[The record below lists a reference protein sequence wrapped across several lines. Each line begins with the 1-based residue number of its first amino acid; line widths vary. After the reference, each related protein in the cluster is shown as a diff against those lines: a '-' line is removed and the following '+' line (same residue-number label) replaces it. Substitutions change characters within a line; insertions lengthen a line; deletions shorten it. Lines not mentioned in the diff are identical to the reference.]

1 MRALIFKEIRGFFSS
16 LIGYVVIA
24 AFLLLMGL
32 FLWVFPGPWNI
43 LSGGV
48 ASMDPFFTLAPWVLL
63 FLIPAITMRSF
74 AEERRSGTLELL
86 LTRPLLEGEV
96 VFAKFIGAL
105 ALIFLALVPTLGFVW
120 VLGEL
125 GSPQWNLDL
134 GAIWGSYIGL
144 FMLSSSIA
152 AIGIFASASTSQP
165 LVAFL
170 SAMIFSTVVYIG
182 FTALGDFA
190 LLGHWDYYFVNLGFE
205 SHYSSLSR
213 GLIDSRDIAYFIFV
227 DVLFLQLARFILALE
242 RGRIGREGLRLS
254 LVMSIFC
261 VLLFS
266 AHIVHFS
273 VDLTSEKRHTLTEGS
288 LQLMEEL
295 NADSRDVIVT
305 CYLTG
310 DFPAQWKR
318 LENSIRE
325 KLEEFA
331 VASSNHL
338 RFQFVDIYETDDPR
352 SQGQNEEKLLEQGI
366 SFTRI
371 GYETGGGKTFRNVW
385 PSALISSGGNEVP
398 VQFFRSDTPQ
408 PTEEMIQGSI
418 NSIEYEL
425 STSLRRVLFD
435 EVPNIAFIEG
445 HGELPEMEVADFM
458 NSLDEDYNVSR
469 IRLDGKINI
478 LSERLEGM
486 RYRTNRFDLVVI
498 AGPDSTFSD
507 KDRLILDQF
516 LMGGGRMLW
525 MVDPILTDLDSLRS
539 SQTTMATA
547 NPIGLNHQFF
557 DYGVRLN
564 RNLVIDPQCAPI
576 AFDAGPQ
583 GNQRSM
589 QLFSWY
595 FSPLAIP
602 QGISHPITT
611 NLDPIHFDF
620 VSGLDTVSTDA
631 DLKKTVLLRSSAL
644 ARTYKAPIRISSSI
658 VDLDPSYFNS
668 NNTPYTP
675 FAVLIEGSFK
685 SHFTDI
691 LPDTLLRDAD
701 FAFRAEG
708 RPSAMVVIGDGDIAK
723 NKVILTQEGPQI
735 YPLGYDRYA
744 GRVVY
749 DNKEFLRNVVN
760 HLLDE
765 SSIIS
770 VRSRAITLRSL
781 DKDRITTSRLGWQ
794 SLAIGLPLLVVLLSG
809 LVIFKHRSRVYGG

>member
-1 MRALIFKEIRGFFSS
+1 
-16 LIGYVVIA
+16 
-24 AFLLLMGL
+24 
-32 FLWVFPGPWNI
+32 
-43 LSGGV
+43 
-48 ASMDPFFTLAPWVLL
+48 
-63 FLIPAITMRSF
+63 
-74 AEERRSGTLELL
+74 
-86 LTRPLLEGEV
+86 
-96 VFAKFIGAL
+96 
-105 ALIFLALVPTLGFVW
+105 
-120 VLGEL
+120 
-125 GSPQWNLDL
+125 
-134 GAIWGSYIGL
+134 
-144 FMLSSSIA
+144 
-152 AIGIFASASTSQP
+152 
-165 LVAFL
+165 
-170 SAMIFSTVVYIG
+170 
-182 FTALGDFA
+182 
-190 LLGHWDYYFVNLGFE
+190 
-205 SHYSSLSR
+205 
-213 GLIDSRDIAYFIFV
+213 
-227 DVLFLQLARFILALE
+227 
-242 RGRIGREGLRLS
+242 
-254 LVMSIFC
+254 
-261 VLLFS
+261 
-266 AHIVHFS
+266 
-273 VDLTSEKRHTLTEGS
+273 
-288 LQLMEEL
+288 
-295 NADSRDVIVT
+295 
-305 CYLTG
+305 
-310 DFPAQWKR
+310 
-318 LENSIRE
+318 
-325 KLEEFA
+325 
-331 VASSNHL
+331 
-338 RFQFVDIYETDDPR
+338 
-352 SQGQNEEKLLEQGI
+352 
-366 SFTRI
+366 
-371 GYETGGGKTFRNVW
+371 
-385 PSALISSGGNEVP
+385 
-398 VQFFRSDTPQ
+398 
-408 PTEEMIQGSI
+408 
-418 NSIEYEL
+418 
-425 STSLRRVLFD
+425 
-435 EVPNIAFIEG
+435 
-445 HGELPEMEVADFM
+445 MEVADFM

-498 AGPDSTFSD
+498 AGPDSTFSN

-564 RNLVIDPQCAPI
+564 RNLIIDPQCAPI

-644 ARTYKAPIRISSSI
+644 ARTYKAPVRVSSSI

-708 RPSAMVVIGDGDIAK
+708 RPSAMVVIGDGDVAK

-781 DKDRITTSRLGWQ
+781 DNDRITSSRLGWQ

-809 LVIFKHRSRVYGG
+809 LVIFKHRSRVYGS

>member
-1 MRALIFKEIRGFFSS
+1 
-16 LIGYVVIA
+16 
-24 AFLLLMGL
+24 
-32 FLWVFPGPWNI
+32 
-43 LSGGV
+43 
-48 ASMDPFFTLAPWVLL
+48 
-63 FLIPAITMRSF
+63 
-74 AEERRSGTLELL
+74 
-86 LTRPLLEGEV
+86 
-96 VFAKFIGAL
+96 
-105 ALIFLALVPTLGFVW
+105 
-120 VLGEL
+120 
-125 GSPQWNLDL
+125 
-134 GAIWGSYIGL
+134 
-144 FMLSSSIA
+144 
-152 AIGIFASASTSQP
+152 
-165 LVAFL
+165 
-170 SAMIFSTVVYIG
+170 
-182 FTALGDFA
+182 
-190 LLGHWDYYFVNLGFE
+190 
-205 SHYSSLSR
+205 
-213 GLIDSRDIAYFIFV
+213 
-227 DVLFLQLARFILALE
+227 
-242 RGRIGREGLRLS
+242 
-254 LVMSIFC
+254 
-261 VLLFS
+261 
-266 AHIVHFS
+266 
-273 VDLTSEKRHTLTEGS
+273 
-288 LQLMEEL
+288 
-295 NADSRDVIVT
+295 
-305 CYLTG
+305 
-310 DFPAQWKR
+310 
-318 LENSIRE
+318 
-325 KLEEFA
+325 
-331 VASSNHL
+331 
-338 RFQFVDIYETDDPR
+338 
-352 SQGQNEEKLLEQGI
+352 
-366 SFTRI
+366 
-371 GYETGGGKTFRNVW
+371 
-385 PSALISSGGNEVP
+385 VP
-398 VQFFRSDTPQ
+398 VQFFRSETPQ

-425 STSLRRVLFD
+425 ATSLRRVLFD

-445 HGELPEMEVADFM
+445 HGELPEIEVADFM

-486 RYRTNRFDLVVI
+486 KYRTNRFDLAVI
-498 AGPDSTFSD
+498 AGPDSIFSD

-516 LMGGGRMLW
+516 LMAGGRMLW

-547 NPIGLNHQFF
+547 NPLGLNHQFF

-564 RNLVIDPQCAPI
+564 TNLIIDPQCAPI

-620 VSGLDTVSTDA
+620 VSGLDTVYTDA

-668 NNTPYTP
+668 NNTPFTP
-675 FAVLIEGSFK
+675 FAVLIEGAFK

-691 LPDTLLRDAD
+691 IPDTLLRDAD

-708 RPSAMVVIGDGDIAK
+708 RPSAMVVIGDGDVAK
-723 NKVILTQEGPQI
+723 NKVIMTKEGPQI

-781 DKDRITTSRLGWQ
+781 DSDRISSSRLGWQ
-794 SLAIGLPLLVVLLSG
+794 SLAIGLPLIIVLLSG
-809 LVIFKHRSRVYGG
+809 LIILKHRSRVFGSSYL